1 MENGFEEI
9 TQSSNYQL
17 DRPEVIDRT
26 KLKSDYIPYRPTSLV
41 AVNGNSPFNIL
52 IPRED
57 VFADLRDS
65 YLEIETQII
74 KSADDTLYADGNAI
88 QPNN

>member
-26 KLKSDYIPYRPTSLV
+26 KLKSDSFPYRPKSLV
-41 AVNGNSPFNIL
+41 AVNRISPFNIL

-57 VFADLRDS
+57 VFADLERFIS
-65 YLEIETQII
+65 R
-74 KSADDTLYADGNAI
+74 N
-88 QPNN
+88 

>member
-9 TQSSNYQL
+9 TQSSNYQP

-26 KLKSDYIPYRPTSLV
+26 KLKSDYIPYRTTSLV

-52 IPRED
+52 IPRQD

-65 YLEIETQII
+65 YLEIETQIV
-74 KSADDTLYADGNAI
+74 
-88 QPNN
+88 

>member
-26 KLKSDYIPYRPTSLV
+26 KPKSDYIPYRPTSLV
-41 AVNGNSPFNIL
+41 AVNGNSPF
-52 IPRED
+52 
-57 VFADLRDS
+57 
-65 YLEIETQII
+65 
-74 KSADDTLYADGNAI
+74 
-88 QPNN
+88 